1 MEAAVEQ
8 NGVSGILHT
17 PANPNGD
24 VCALT
29 HGAGSNCRA
38 PLLAAAA
45 RTFAEAGYQTLR
57 YDLPFRQQGRKGPP
71 LPAMAA
77 KDRAGIEAAIALL
90 REMAPGAR
98 VIAGGHSYGGRQTS
112 MAAAEHH
119 GMADQLLL
127 LSYPLHPPDKPE
139 KLRTDHFPA
148 LRTPARFVHG
158 AKDPFGTEAELRA
171 ALALIPAKTEL
182 ILVPGAGHDLKNLKD
197 LTPLTR
203 W

>member
-1 MEAAVEQ
+1 VEEAIER
-8 NGVSGILHT
+8 NGVRGILHT

-29 HGAGSNCRA
+29 HGAGSDCRG
-38 PLLAAAA
+38 PLLAAVA
-45 RTFAEAGYQTLR
+45 RAFADAGFLTLR
-57 YDLPFRQQGRKGPP
+57 YDLPFRQEGRPP

-90 REMAPGAR
+90 REMAAGAR

-112 MAAAEHH
+112 MAAAEHPE
-119 GMADQLLL
+119 MADQLLL

-158 AKDPFGTEAELRA
+158 SKDPFGTEAELRA

-182 ILVPGAGHDLKNLKD
+182 IVVAGAGHDLKKLKD
-197 LTPLTR
+197 LAPLTA